1 MELNAGLRGTARHP
15 DPPAGAFRCTG
26 AVSGLLSAG
35 LGIAGGLLESALT
48 GPWPDAADP
57 GYAQYLAANRVP
69 ILAQSLLFVFSSAA
83 LLWFLGFVRA
93 RLRCAE
99 PAPGTVSVIAF
110 GAGALAVG
118 LNILGQAAQITLT
131 LPSQGRVPPDVAAA
145 VADLCLVTL
154 NLANLPAG
162 VMFLAIAL
170 VSLRLR
176 AYPLWLGWTAAAAAG
191 ASFVSVLSL
200 VPVAGPLSPT
210 GGLTTALRLV
220 PLLWYVPA
228 AVVMLRR
235 PATPQAADGKAAG

>member
-1 MELNAGLRGTARHP
+1 MKQAPLPERLPQQAA
-15 DPPAGAFRCTG
+15 PPAGLFLVTG
-26 AVSGLLSAG
+26 ALSGLLAAA
-35 LGIAGGLLESALT
+35 LGVAGGMLEMALT

-57 GYAQYLAANRVP
+57 GYAGYLAANRAPV
-69 ILAQSLLFVFSSAA
+69 LAQSMLFVFSSAA

-93 RLRCAE
+93 RLLRAE
-99 PAPGTVSVIAF
+99 PAPGAVSGIAF

-131 LPSQGRVPPDVAAA
+131 LPSQARIPTDVAAA

-170 VSLRLR
+170 LSLRLG
-176 AYPLWLGWTAAAAAG
+176 AYPRWLGWIAAAAAT
-191 ASFVSVLSL
+191 AAFVSTFSL
-200 VPVAGPLSPT
+200 IPAEGPLSPT
-210 GGLTTALRLV
+210 GALTTALRLV

-235 PATPQAADGKAAG
+235 RGVRSTTAD